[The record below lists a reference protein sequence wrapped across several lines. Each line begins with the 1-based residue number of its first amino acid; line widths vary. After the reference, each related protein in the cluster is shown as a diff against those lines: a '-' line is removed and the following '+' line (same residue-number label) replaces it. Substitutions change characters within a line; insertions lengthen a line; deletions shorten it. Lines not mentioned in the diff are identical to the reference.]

1 MKKLKIFGIIAL
13 IIVAIGV
20 CFAYYQKLNVSNE
33 NTVNETNEVVTKSK
47 TKESTKTPTIFSGTD
62 RPIAVMIDNNVYAFP
77 HAGLSKAYMVYEIIV
92 EGGETR
98 LMALFKGVN
107 LEKIGPVRSSRH
119 YFLDFAL
126 ENDAIYVHYGWSPKA
141 ESNIK
146 SMGINNINGITDS
159 DVFWRVKDKSAPHN
173 AVTSTENILK
183 FAKEKG
189 YRTTSSATSVLNYSV
204 DEINL
209 GEESHTNSENN
220 TSLTSNT
227 SSSSASS
234 LSSSNA
240 SSSSNSST
248 SKSINVFDATKITVP
263 FSDAT
268 ISKWTYD
275 EQTKTYYRTS
285 KNKQETEWD
294 TGEAVKFKN
303 IIIEFIKNTKLDD
316 TENKDRQE
324 INTVGT
330 FDGYYITNG
339 KAIKIKASK
348 TSRAGKTV
356 YTDENGNNLKVNDGN
371 TFVEICPINAKVTIE

>member
-13 IIVAIGV
+13 ILVAVGV

-204 DEINL
+204 EEVNL
-209 GEESHTNSENN
+209 GAEATQESINNTNTNS
-220 TSLTSNT
+220 TLAISNT
-227 SSSSASS
+227 SSN
-234 LSSSNA
+234 LNV
-240 SSSSNSST
+240 T
-248 SKSINVFDATKITVP
+248 SKSTLNVFDATKITVP

-285 KNKQETEWD
+285 KNKQETELD

-348 TSRAGKTV
+348 TSRVGKTV

>member
-13 IIVAIGV
+13 ILVAVGV

-77 HAGLSKAYMVYEIIV
+77 HMGLSKAYMVYEIIV

-204 DEINL
+204 EEVNL
-209 GEESHTNSENN
+209 GAEATQKSINNTNTNS
-220 TSLTSNT
+220 TLAISNT
-227 SSSSASS
+227 SSN
-234 LSSSNA
+234 LNV
-240 SSSSNSST
+240 T
-248 SKSINVFDATKITVP
+248 SKSTLNVFDATKITVP

-285 KNKQETEWD
+285 KNKQETELD

-348 TSRAGKTV
+348 TSRVGKTV